1 MLPLIPIAIA
11 GALGGLGY
19 CYWRGA
25 CAHSAKHEIK
35 QDLTRWEDEGG
46 NVPDVDTPAP
56 MARPESSYPPGAN
69 ELRH

>member
-46 NVPDVDTPAP
+46 NVPAVDTPAP
-56 MARPESSYPPGAN
+56 MARPQSSYPPRAN